1 MSLQLTHHST
11 AFEEKKFPLVLV
23 LDGVASPANI
33 GSLFRLA
40 DAFNIEKLILCG
52 PEINLDTPR
61 IQKTAR
67 STIGRVNFVQ
77 LQGAGDVCGDLKNEG
92 YTLLALEITDDSLP
106 LDSIS
111 YKELKKVALIVGNE
125 ISGISEGL
133 LNLSDNRLHIT
144 MFGKNSSMNV
154 AQSTGI
160 ALYEI
165 TKSLPSY

>member
-1 MSLQLTHHST
+1 MSRQLTHHT
-11 AFEEKKFPLVLV
+11 TEFEERKFPLVLV

-52 PEINLDTPR
+52 PELDLNTPR

-67 STIGRVNFVQ
+67 STIARVDHMHRENC
-77 LQGAGDVCGDLKNEG
+77 LEECKDLKDEG
-92 YTLLALEITDDSLP
+92 YQLLALEITDDSIP

-111 YKELKKVALIVGNE
+111 SKELKKVALIVGNE
-125 ISGISEGL
+125 ISGISEEL
-133 LNLSDNRLHIT
+133 LKLADNRLHIT
-144 MFGKNSSMNV
+144 MFGRNSSMNV
-154 AQSTGI
+154 AQSAGI

>member
-1 MSLQLTHHST
+1 M
-11 AFEEKKFPLVLV
+11 LV

-67 STIGRVNFVQ
+67 STIQKVEHIQFGNAPEVCEN
-77 LQGAGDVCGDLKNEG
+77 LQNEG
-92 YTLLALEITDDSLP
+92 YTLLALEITNDSLP
-106 LDSIS
+106 LDSFS
-111 YKELKKVALIVGNE
+111 FSALKKIALIVGNE
-125 ISGISEGL
+125 ISGISEEL
-133 LNLSDNRLHIT
+133 LNLADNRLHIT
-144 MFGKNSSMNV
+144 MFGRNSSMNV